1 MTVINSDNISS
12 GNTSTTDLIGSPACI
27 GYSQVLDI
35 SSSFTTPYNTGTNYY
50 FSLYL
55 APHSSPHNL
64 NNWDT
69 SFNVTAGVYLCTW
82 SIYLYNQSGFSSN
95 MWFNCGI
102 VDTSYNQSFGLTYNG
117 TTYTNLYVTG
127 TNYASNTS
135 NTIYALG
142 NAIINNG
149 SLVINTV
156 GVSNKSFSFLCQVLY
171 TYNNSISIISG
182 NSFFQYTRI
191 A

>member
-1 MTVINSDNISS
+1 M
-12 GNTSTTDLIGSPACI
+12 
-27 GYSQVLDI
+27 
-35 SSSFTTPYNTGTNYY
+35 SFTTPYNSGTNYY

-82 SIYLYNQSGFSSN
+82 SIYLYKQSGFNTS

-102 VDTSYNQSFGLTYNG
+102 VDTSYNQSYGLTYNG
-117 TTYTNLYVTG
+117 TTYTNLYVSG
-127 TNYASNTS
+127 TNYKYEINTGP
-135 NTIYALG
+135 LG

-156 GVSNKSFSFLCQVLY
+156 GVSNKSFSFLCQVLS
-171 TYNNSISIISG
+171 TYSNSISIISG